1 MEVGEHMN
9 EQFTIR
15 DKLATLSLIG
25 LGVFVDIRG
34 FYWFISPERVI
45 EESAFYQALNDVM
58 SIWIWGLLLLIFG
71 TCLILSSLF
80 FGKRS
85 VNNVSNYFMLIGGLG
100 SSIIHFLMSSAAVY
114 NALNWITPAQL
125 IAITA
130 WLGFVGFLGGLGIYG
145 RK

>member
-58 SIWIWGLLLLIFG
+58 PIWIWGLLLLIFG

>member
-1 MEVGEHMN
+1 MSGN
-9 EQFTIR
+9 FTIHDR
-15 DKLATLSLIG
+15 LATLSLFG

-34 FYWFISPERVI
+34 LYWFVSPENVTK
-45 EESAFYQALNDVM
+45 ESAFYQALNDVM
-58 SIWIWGLLLLIFG
+58 LIWIWGLLLLVFG

-85 VNNVSNYFMLIGGLG
+85 VKNTSDYFMLIGGLG
-100 SSIIHFLMSSAAVY
+100 SAIIHFLMSSAAVY
-114 NALNWITPAQL
+114 NALNWLTPAQM
-125 IAITA
+125 IIMTA